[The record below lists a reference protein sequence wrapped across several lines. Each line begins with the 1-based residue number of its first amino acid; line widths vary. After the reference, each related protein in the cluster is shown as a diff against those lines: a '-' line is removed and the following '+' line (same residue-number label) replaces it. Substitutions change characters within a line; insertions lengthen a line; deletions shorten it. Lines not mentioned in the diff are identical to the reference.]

1 MSLCLAACFE
11 TKTKRIICFSFEA
24 AESGWQN
31 IKTNSCIS
39 TERYL
44 WNWEVFQ
51 IIKLKIHRMEIEQ
64 DNQKILRNKYV
75 PTAEFYSQII
85 DSLHDYS
92 IFTLDIEFNINSWSS
107 GSAKIFGYETD
118 EVIGEPFDIIFTEAD
133 LKIGIPQKEI
143 ETALMEGRATDNRWH
158 IAKDKSLFWAYGLIF
173 PLIGSD
179 GEMLG
184 FVKILRDLTERKQ
197 SEDAINKYVRE
208 LEDLNIHKDSVLAIL
223 SHDLRSPLSSI
234 IGIVNYLKEY
244 SQSMKP
250 DEFQEMLDLLYK
262 SSIDELE
269 MLDYLVEWAR
279 IKYASGVFSP
289 TRIKLTDYINKVFDS
304 LNDTASINAINLHHE
319 IEEDTSVFADG
330 KMLISIIQNI
340 VSNAIK
346 HSEKG
351 GTVTVSARSK
361 DDKIIVQ
368 VKDTGVGM
376 SREITENLFTPQLK
390 TLSEARKKNKGAGIG
405 LLLVKGF
412 LEKNGG
418 EIWVES
424 IEGEGSSFYFTLPFE
439 KSIRKA
445 GNSAELMI
453 DEITA

>member
-1 MSLCLAACFE
+1 ME
-11 TKTKRIICFSFEA
+11 TKPD
-24 AESGWQN
+24 GP
-31 IKTNSCIS
+31 
-39 TERYL
+39 
-44 WNWEVFQ
+44 
-51 IIKLKIHRMEIEQ
+51 
-64 DNQKILRNKYV
+64 KILKNRYI
-75 PTAEFYSQII
+75 PSAEFYSQII
-85 DSLHDYS
+85 DSLQDYS
-92 IFTLDIEFNINSWSS
+92 IFTLDKEFKINSWSS

-118 EVIGEPFDIIFTEAD
+118 EVIGEPFDIIFTEED
-133 LKIGIPQKEI
+133 LKTGIPKREI
-143 ETALMEGRATDNRWH
+143 ETALKEGRATDNRWH
-158 IAKDKSLFWAYGLIF
+158 VAKDKSLFWAYGLIF

-197 SEDAINKYVRE
+197 YEESIKKYVRE
-208 LEDLNIHKDSVLAIL
+208 LEDLNSHKESVLAIL
-223 SHDLRSPLSSI
+223 SHDLRSPLSGI

-244 SQSMKP
+244 SSTMKP
-250 DEFQEMLDLLYK
+250 VEFQEMLDLLHK
-262 SSIDELE
+262 SSTDELD

-279 IKYASGVFSP
+279 IKYASDLFSP
-289 TRIKLTDYINKVFDS
+289 TKIKLTGYIDKVFDA
-304 LNDTASINAINLHHE
+304 LNETASINTINLHHE

-346 HSEKG
+346 HTGKG
-351 GTVTVSARSK
+351 GTITVSAKSM

-376 SREITENLFTPQLK
+376 SKEIMKNLFTPQLK
-390 TLSEARKKNKGAGIG
+390 TLSEARKRNKGAGIG

-424 IEGEGSSFYFTLPFE
+424 IEGKGSSFYFTLPKGE
-439 KSIRKA
+439 PLYTVDS
-445 GNSAELMI
+445 SAEVMF
-453 DEITA
+453 DEST